1 MEDLAMRSMT
11 HSCRAPHVLL
21 LAALLAVLGVA
32 QCLALAPSSAI
43 PATVHAAAVTAPA
56 SAPAAAF
63 LASLS
68 LDGSGAVELSGCTD
82 NSQCPPGK
90 LCCRACGFIGCTTK
104 ACLTPLNGR
113 CPAIP

>member
-1 MEDLAMRSMT
+1 MRST
-11 HSCRAPHVLL
+11 IRSCRSAHVLSL
-21 LAALLAVLGVA
+21 TALLAVLGVA
-32 QCLALAPSSAI
+32 QCLALAPSPAT

-90 LCCRACGFIGCTTK
+90 LCCRDCGFVGCTTM
-104 ACLTPLNGR
+104 ACLTPLHGR
-113 CPAIP
+113 CPPIP

>member
-1 MEDLAMRSMT
+1 MRST
-11 HSCRAPHVLL
+11 IRSCRSAHVLSL
-21 LAALLAVLGVA
+21 TALLAVLGVA
-32 QCLALAPSSAI
+32 QCLALAPSPAI
-43 PATVHAAAVTAPA
+43 PATVHAATTAAVTAPA

-90 LCCRACGFIGCTTK
+90 LCCRDCGFVGCTTM
-104 ACLTPLNGR
+104 ACLTPLHGR
-113 CPAIP
+113 CPPIP

>member
-1 MEDLAMRSMT
+1 MRST
-11 HSCRAPHVLL
+11 IRSCRSAHVLL
-21 LAALLAVLGVA
+21 LTALLAVLGVA
-32 QCLALAPSSAI
+32 QCLAQAPATS
-43 PATVHAAAVTAPA
+43 PATVHAASVTAPA

-90 LCCRACGFIGCTTK
+90 LCCRDCGFVGCTTM
-104 ACLTPLNGR
+104 ACLTPLHGR
-113 CPAIP
+113 CPPIP